1 MCQFDPQHNQLEWS
15 FKIRNSAA
23 FIKLCTVLK
32 CINSGFSDMLLLIKY
47 HKIYLQGVYHGPH
60 SISDLQVDPLVVQGS
75 PAAEAGVGQQGAGLL
90 RLIVR
95 PAQLPPL
102 HRVRG

>member
-1 MCQFDPQHNQLEWS
+1 MCQFDPQHNRLEWS
-15 FKIRNSAA
+15 FKIRNSVA
-23 FIKLCTVLK
+23 FIKPCTVLK
-32 CINSGFSDMLLLIKY
+32 CINSDFSDMLLLIEY
-47 HKIYLQGVYHGPH
+47 HIVYLQGVYQGPR

-95 PAQLPPL
+95 PA
-102 HRVRG
+102 